1 MTTGRRRLL
10 WALLV
15 SGLIHAAWL
24 VDLDWH
30 SLILSPAPDQV
41 LASRKPAAIKRV
53 RLAATPARRASEVMQ
68 VTLLGNLDA
77 TVVVTTPAPR
87 KLRPH
92 PKPTQS
98 ALSPP
103 LAAAATDNPNTISDT
118 TPSAS
123 ATPEQPPAPV
133 VEPAP
138 TFPVSV
144 IAEQRASYYGLSMD
158 LRQQW
163 SMEGDSY
170 VIHDNA
176 SKFGFTAELTSEGRI
191 SADGLQPSR
200 FRLLLNHDVKSYAD
214 FDREGNQLIHGK
226 ASARKISALTSDM
239 QDMASLPFHVAVTW
253 EGTQDRKIM
262 VTTGNAVYEILL
274 HAEAEEVIR
283 LPGGDLRTLHLSG
296 RRTSEDGGQ
305 QAGYDIWLAPDLRNF
320 PVRFR
325 GPDSKGNLID
335 MSVLSLRFD
344 GKPVFGKAARA
355 LPLPPP
361 DPEDVP
367 DNLRSDHELLSPAPV
382 PEIAPADAAPVPA
395 TSETAPPSA

>member
-10 WALLV
+10 WALLI

-30 SLILSPAPDQV
+30 SLILSPDPDQV

-53 RLAATPARRASEVMQ
+53 RLAVTPARRTSDVMQ

-77 TVVVTTPAPR
+77 ADAAVTPVRRKPR
-87 KLRPH
+87 
-92 PKPTQS
+92 
-98 ALSPP
+98 PP
-103 LAAAATDNPNTISDT
+103 LSVQPSTTATRAAAPVD
-118 TPSAS
+118 SAEAAPGAS
-123 ATPEQPPAPV
+123 TAPGQPPAPV

-144 IAEQRASYYGLSMD
+144 VAEQRANYYGLSMD

-170 VIHDNA
+170 VIHDDA

-200 FRLLLNHDVKSYAD
+200 FRLLLNRAVKSYAD

-344 GKPVFGKAARA
+344 GKPVFGKAARE
-355 LPLPPP
+355 LPPPPP
-361 DPEDVP
+361 DPDDMP
-367 DNLRSDHELLSPAPV
+367 DSLREDHELTPSAPAAESGPADVPAPPAE
-382 PEIAPADAAPVPA
+382 PETPA
-395 TSETAPPSA
+395 PSA